1 MVISLNRVRNATMFV
16 PTNDAIKKYR
26 KEHEHGPVATADNV
40 YGGVTDRQAWYHL
53 IADGIIDRQTLAART
68 MLWESYSHPVENRL
82 ASGADGPS
90 HGIMLKTKVD
100 SNTTQLA
107 VNGVPVLEKTF
118 SCEAG
123 SAFLIDGVLEIPPTI
138 LDILHEMTPSQAHG
152 QRRQIVSGGDVDASS
167 PGEYSFVEKLLSAAG
182 WHAVLDTSQG
192 ATNESAAMHTLWAF
206 DNRAFSTGFNFAER
220 AYLLHGPTFA
230 AYDQDLLDK
239 SIKDTQAVAARY
251 LSTGPISVAR
261 LGEGEHEVSGFNS
274 HTSLALVVEKPPGDD
289 GDLSSTLDGQRIGN
303 ADVVAGN

>member
-1 MVISLNRVRNATMFV
+1 MVLPLNRIRNATMFV

-26 KEHEHGPVATADNV
+26 KEHEHGPAATADNV

-68 MLWESYSHPVENRL
+68 MLWESYSYPVEGRP
-82 ASGADGPS
+82 AFGTDGLS

-107 VNGVPVLEKTF
+107 VNGVPVLEGTF

-138 LDILHEMTPSQAHG
+138 LDILHEMTPSQAHN
-152 QRRQIVSGGDVDASS
+152 QRRQIVRGDDEDDASS
-167 PGEYSFVEKLLSAAG
+167 TGEYSFVEKLLSAAG
-182 WHAVLDTSQG
+182 WHAVLDTPKG

-206 DNRAFSTGFNFAER
+206 DNRAFSTSFNFAER
-220 AYLLHGPTFA
+220 SYLLHGPIFA
-230 AYDQDLLDK
+230 ADDQDLLDE

-261 LGEGEHEVSGFNS
+261 LGEGKHEG
-274 HTSLALVVEKPPGDD
+274 LYL
-289 GDLSSTLDGQRIGN
+289 TLI
-303 ADVVAGN
+303 